1 MTMSS
6 ASTQYVESTS
16 QVTSDV
22 SGSGSGSSRRADYRA
37 ANPANEID
45 DNGSIPDNLDYGSVT
60 LALAGPHEERVA
72 ANARGEKKGMEK
84 EVSSRL
90 LAAEGDS
97 MRQDSARDGCEERA
111 VAYRVHFT
119 VVADLP
125 IFCPV
130 PVPGAEVGWACA
142 TPAAA
147 GEVRMGRIPFS
158 RSDTLALPG
167 SNPRSGDGAA
177 RTMLGEGARRA
188 GPCGHCCG
196 RYSGSRHASE
206 EPSSEAKSLIGETR
220 ALQRRLQHHL
230 RRPFSA
236 VFREL
241 RRPANIC
248 SSVRVPTGVT
258 TAAEK
263 RRLRACEELEAA
275 HREPIGS
282 WHLLAMVE
290 GSDSGEGRV
299 STRPW
304 EETSRQRRAP
314 RPPLSLHEKMAA
326 FMDSLELDPLIQDQY
341 IAEER
346 WRQSAARGAR
356 RIR

>member
-1 MTMSS
+1 MSS
-6 ASTQYVESTS
+6 ASAQYEESTS
-16 QVTSDV
+16 QVTGDE

-72 ANARGEKKGMEK
+72 ANARGEEKGMGQ

-90 LAAEGDS
+90 LAVGRDS

-111 VAYRVHFT
+111 VAYRVRFA

-130 PVPGAEVGWACA
+130 PVPGAKVGWACA

-147 GEVRMGRIPFS
+147 GRARSGSIPFP
-158 RSDTLALPG
+158 RSGTLVLPG

-177 RTMLGEGARRA
+177 RTKVGEGARQA
-188 GPCGHCCG
+188 
-196 RYSGSRHASE
+196 
-206 EPSSEAKSLIGETR
+206 ETR
-220 ALQRRLQHHL
+220 TLQRRLQHHL

-241 RRPANIC
+241 LRPANSC
-248 SSVRVPTGVT
+248 SSVKIPAGVT
-258 TAAEK
+258 TATEE

-275 HREPIGS
+275 HRES
-282 WHLLAMVE
+282 VRTWYLLAMIE
-290 GSDSGEGRV
+290 GSNSGEGRV

-304 EETSRQRRAP
+304 EETSRQRRASG
-314 RPPLSLHEKMAA
+314 PPLSLHEKMAA
-326 FMDSLELDPLIQDQY
+326 FVDSLELDPLIQDQY
-341 IAEER
+341 TAEEQ

-356 RIR
+356 RTRW

>member
-6 ASTQYVESTS
+6 ASAQYEESTS
-16 QVTSDV
+16 QVTGDQ

-45 DNGSIPDNLDYGSVT
+45 DNGSIPVNLDYGSVT

-72 ANARGEKKGMEK
+72 ANARSEEKGMGE

-90 LAAEGDS
+90 LAVGRDS
-97 MRQDSARDGCEERA
+97 MRQDSARDVCEERA
-111 VAYRVHFT
+111 VAYRVHFA

-130 PVPGAEVGWACA
+130 PVPGAKV
-142 TPAAA
+142 
-147 GEVRMGRIPFS
+147 
-158 RSDTLALPG
+158 
-167 SNPRSGDGAA
+167 
-177 RTMLGEGARRA
+177 
-188 GPCGHCCG
+188 
-196 RYSGSRHASE
+196 GSRHASE
-206 EPSSEAKSLIGETR
+206 EPSSEVKSLIEETR

-241 RRPANIC
+241 LRPANSC
-248 SSVRVPTGVT
+248 SSVKIPAGVT
-258 TAAEK
+258 TATEE

-275 HREPIGS
+275 HRES
-282 WHLLAMVE
+282 ARLWYLLAMIE
-290 GSDSGEGRV
+290 GSNSGEGRV

-304 EETSRQRRAP
+304 EETSRQRRASG
-314 RPPLSLHEKMAA
+314 PPLSLHEKMAA
-326 FMDSLELDPLIQDQY
+326 FVDSLELDPLIQDQY
-341 IAEER
+341 TAEEQ

-356 RIR
+356 RTRW